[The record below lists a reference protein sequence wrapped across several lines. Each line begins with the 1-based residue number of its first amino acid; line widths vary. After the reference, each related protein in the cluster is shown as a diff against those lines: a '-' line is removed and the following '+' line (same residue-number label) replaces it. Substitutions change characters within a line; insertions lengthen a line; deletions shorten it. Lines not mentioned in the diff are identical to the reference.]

1 MLIAISRT
9 GFGRVQ
15 LAQTLLGMLPSELA
29 AFSEPEEQ
37 ATEYLHYRQ
46 FFTIWDTLA
55 RVVEYQAL
63 EVSQMN
69 RERKLAWLVDYRVC
83 SSVVLGVGFFL
94 LTWFF

>member
-1 MLIAISRT
+1 MFVSLT
-9 GFGRVQ
+9 GSGRVQ

-69 RERKLAWLVDYRVC
+69 RERKLAWLVDYRVG
-83 SSVVLGVGFFL
+83 SSIMSEAGSL
-94 LTWFF
+94 LT